1 MFMIFEHQGEC
12 PFCHAQ
18 IFLTMTNPTPTTTEV
33 AEEAAAVCTCPEARL
48 NRGMKATENSITKV
62 LGEESMNAGFTY
74 AATEETTDSVRAICQ
89 LMLMDFIL
97 GGVTFGIPGG
107 DTLRLVKNGN
117 AIKIRR
123 SSKRQLEI

>member
-1 MFMIFEHQGEC
+1 MNFEHQGEC

-18 IFLTMTNPTPTTTEV
+18 IILTMTNPRPTTAELS
-33 AEEAAAVCTCPEARL
+33 EEAAAVCTCPGAKL
-48 NRGMKATENSITKV
+48 DRGMKATENGIAKV
-62 LGEESMNAGFTY
+62 LGEESMKAGFAY
-74 AATEETTDSVRAICQ
+74 AANEETTEAVRNVCQ
-89 LMLMDFIL
+89 MMLLDFIL

>member
-1 MFMIFEHQGEC
+1 MIFEHQGEC

-18 IFLTMTNPTPTTTEV
+18 MFIQSTKADMTAAELS
-33 AEEAAAVCTCPEARL
+33 EEAADLCTCPEARL
-48 NRGMKATENSITKV
+48 HRGVIATEHAIQKT
-62 LGEESMNAGFTY
+62 LGEQSLEAGFSY
-74 AATEETTDSVRAICQ
+74 AAGEETTEAVRGICQ
-89 LMLMDFIL
+89 LMLLDYIL

>member
-1 MFMIFEHQGEC
+1 MIFEHQGEC

-18 IFLTMTNPTPTTTEV
+18 MFIQSTKADITAAELS
-33 AEEAAAVCTCPEARL
+33 EEAADLCTCPEARL
-48 NRGMKATENSITKV
+48 NRGMKATENGIAKA
-62 LGEESMNAGFTY
+62 LGEESINAGFAY
-74 AATEETTDSVRAICQ
+74 AANEGTTEAVRGICQ
-89 LMLMDFIL
+89 LMLLDYIL

>member
-1 MFMIFEHQGEC
+1 MVYEHQAEC

-18 IFLTMTNPTPTTTEV
+18 LFLTMTNPKPSDAELT
-33 AEEAAAVCTCPEARL
+33 EEAIAFCTCPEARL
-48 NRGMKATENSITKV
+48 NRGMKATEHSITKV

-74 AATEETTDSVRAICQ
+74 AASEETTDAVRNVCQ
-89 LMLMDFIL
+89 MMLMDFIL
-97 GGVTFGIPGG
+97 GGVTFGIPGD

-117 AIKIRR
+117 VIKIRR